1 MLFVDTNIFI
11 YSVGRDHPYK
21 SPSLH
26 FLSSVAEGK
35 EKIVISAEVLQEILY
50 RFWSIRRMKDGFELF
65 EQAVSL
71 SEMVLPIFQETTK
84 KAKELLRLQ
93 PDIGP
98 RDAFHVAT
106 MLENKI
112 STIVSYDR
120 HFDLVKDIKRIEPEG
135 D

>member
-21 SPSLH
+21 SPSLR

-50 RFWSIRRMKDGFELF
+50 RFWAIRRMEDGFELF
-65 EQAVSL
+65 EQALSL
-71 SEMVLPIFQETTK
+71 CEMVLPIFQETTK
-84 KAKELLRLQ
+84 KARELLGRL
-93 PDIGP
+93 PAIGP

-112 STIVSYDR
+112 STIVSYDH
-120 HFDLVKDIKRIEPEG
+120 HFDLVKDIKRIEPEE